1 MTLHDSE
8 AIWASGRSLRSENNS
23 TLFWQARKLW
33 VWCHFPPHKSH
44 WCNYRLMIMMLLTC
58 RLMEIRLFPKLEE
71 NWCWVFLCLFFCI
84 SLQLQFTKDCKMLEE
99 HCLESVTWKRLIIS
113 GQQHLKAPSQVR
125 MQSIFVGSLQIQQV
139 LDSWIAFQKVMI
151 KCGFEAHLNIW
162 ENLVTIMIN
171 SVIISAIVGCV
182 KLLFIIFA
190 GLF

>member
-8 AIWASGRSLRSENNS
+8 AIWDFGRSLRSENNS

-33 VWCHFPPHKSH
+33 VWCHFPSQKSR
-44 WCNYRLMIMMLLTC
+44 WCSYRLMIMMPPTC
-58 RLMEIRLFPKLEE
+58 RLIEIRLFPKLEE
-71 NWCWVFLCLFFCI
+71 KWCCFLCVFFCI
-84 SLQLQFTKDCKMLEE
+84 GLQLQFSKDCKMLEE
-99 HCLESVTWKRLIIS
+99 HYLESVTWKILIIS
-113 GQQHLKAPSQVR
+113 SQQHIKAPSQVR
-125 MQSIFVGSLQIQQV
+125 MRSIFVVSLQTQQV
-139 LDSWIAFQKVMI
+139 LDSWITFQKVMI

-171 SVIISAIVGCV
+171 SVIISAIAGCV